1 MSWSKILPGF
11 KLGLPSPLAIH
22 RTPELGEMGLDKYSA
37 LRRRFQCKRETQ
49 GGTPERRGRN
59 FWEISG

>member
-1 MSWSKILPGF
+1 MSCSKVLHGF
-11 KLGLPSPLAIH
+11 KLGLPSPLTIH